1 MYVVQ
6 MAFPPAPPAPPS
18 SGCFNHCQIEDMG
31 VHFAQTK
38 MLDLEFIY
46 SKLMIIID

>member
-1 MYVVQ
+1 MYVIQ
-6 MAFPPAPPAPPS
+6 MAFPPIPPS
-18 SGCFNHCQIEDMG
+18 SDYFNHCQIEDMG

-38 MLDLEFIY
+38 ILDLEFID